1 MRISYEYDVD
11 GLRTWADLEHH
22 LGDQW
27 CEVRDRR
34 TGLALS
40 THLDELLVDEP
51 ASGTAAQRRALHKA
65 GFRRRDHGC
74 WAWTAPEPAD
84 PPPPPGR
91 SSTTMATSWAWLERD
106 RALDRARSAQ
116 VLLVLREVYR
126 AAPADLVVT
135 VLDDDAAE
143 EDWDDDDED
152 DDVSSGL
159 DCAAL
164 EARFGPQ
171 RRTRSWPP

>member
-27 CEVRDRR
+27 WEVRDGR

-40 THLDELLVDEP
+40 AHLDELLVEEP
-51 ASGTAAQRRALHKA
+51 ASGTAAQRRALHRA
-65 GFRRRDHGC
+65 GFRRRDEGC

-84 PPPPPGR
+84 PPPPPGGFSAR
-91 SSTTMATSWAWLERD
+91 MATSWAWVERE

-116 VLLVLREVYR
+116 VLLVLRDVYR
-126 AAPADLVVT
+126 AAPADLVLT
-135 VLDDDAAE
+135 ILDDAAGQ
-143 EDWDDDDED
+143 DWDDD

-171 RRTRSWPP
+171 RRTQSGSP